1 MSLADEV
8 KELTGGRPVSAF
20 DRVAVETVAALSY
33 RLKEARLVLEE
44 EGCVVDGR
52 PHPATEVEARCSA
65 ELRGW
70 VRSRPDLFGEQK
82 NKGPSGLRKFEP
94 KIV

>member
-1 MSLADEV
+1 MSLVDEV
-8 KELTGGRPVSAF
+8 NELTGGRRVSEF

-44 EGCVVDGR
+44 EGCVLDGR
-52 PHPATEVEARCSA
+52 PHPAVEVEAKCSA

-70 VRSRPDLFGEQK
+70 VRARPDLFGERK
-82 NKGPSGLRKFEP
+82 NSGSSGLRKFEP

>member
-1 MSLADEV
+1 MSLIDEINA
-8 KELTGGRPVSAF
+8 LTGGRQVSEF

-33 RLKEARLVLEE
+33 RLKDARLVLEE
-44 EGCVVDGR
+44 EGIVVDGR
-52 PHPATEVEARCSA
+52 PHPATEVEAKCSA

-70 VRSRPDLFGEQK
+70 VRSRPDLFGERK
-82 NKGPSGLRKFEP
+82 NTGPSGLRKFEP

>member
-1 MSLADEV
+1 M
-8 KELTGGRPVSAF
+8 
-20 DRVAVETVAALSY
+20 
-33 RLKEARLVLEE
+33 
-44 EGCVVDGR
+44 VDGR

-82 NKGPSGLRKFEP
+82 SSGPSGLRKFEP